1 VTVVM
6 VGCSFLSDCGWLF
19 LAEPVVTERFA
30 TRAHS
35 VLCQH
40 RGLPWRARY
49 LPCARQLIGV
59 THSRLAAEP
68 GFAGLLTGDHE
79 ASIRTP
85 AACRAHVV
93 AEAFLPHGIQ
103 LWFADRSPQYAAGA
117 VEPRSAAVRACTL
130 DVVM

>member
-1 VTVVM
+1 MTDSLLQRRHTMYYVSIA
-6 VGCSFLSDCGWLF
+6 GCLGARATCHARSSWLTWCI
-19 LAEPVVTERFA
+19 LGCV
-30 TRAHS
+30 
-35 VLCQH
+35 
-40 RGLPWRARY
+40 
-49 LPCARQLIGV
+49 
-59 THSRLAAEP
+59 AEP

-93 AEAFLPHGIQ
+93 AGAFLPHGIQ

-117 VEPRSAAVRACTL
+117 VEPRSAAVRASML